1 MTKNIKHF
9 TIPVFVPEEACPNRC
24 VYCNQHS
31 ISGSIKAPSK
41 DQVIQIIEE
50 HLQTIPAENA
60 IIELGFFGGNF
71 TGIDIKE
78 QEQYLQV
85 GNEYIKQQRI
95 RSIRLSTR
103 PDYINKDILE
113 FLKSYQVETIEL
125 GLQSMDDEILKT
137 SGRGHTAEDTVKAS
151 EMINKKGFRLGLQMM
166 IGLPGDTFQK
176 SFRTAKRIVELGAM
190 DTRIYPTLVIK
201 GTELEKLYKQ
211 KRYKALTLEE
221 AVSMTKDLYLFF
233 EDQGINIIRV
243 GLHPSKELTK
253 ATALVAGPYH
263 PSFRE
268 LVLTEIWKD
277 VLQASIDFQK
287 AKRINI
293 FVPKGQLNYAI
304 GYDSINKKKLQ
315 KVFHKLTIKEDEILK
330 GRQCYVDYY

>member
-1 MTKNIKHF
+1 MSKNTKHF
-9 TIPVFVPEEACPNRC
+9 TIPVFVPEVACPNRC
-24 VYCNQHS
+24 IYCNQHS

-41 DQVIQIIEE
+41 DEVIEIVEG
-50 HLQTIPAENA
+50 HLQTITKENA

-71 TGIDIKE
+71 TGIPFKE
-78 QEQYLQV
+78 QEQYLQIAH
-85 GNEYIKQQRI
+85 EYVKEKKIQ
-95 RSIRLSTR
+95 SIRLSTR

-113 FLKSYQVETIEL
+113 LLETYQVETIEL
-125 GLQSMDDEILKT
+125 GLQSMDAGILKAT
-137 SGRGHTAEDTVKAS
+137 GRGHTVEDTIAAS
-151 EMINKKGFRLGLQMM
+151 KMISKKGFRLGLQMM

-176 SFRTAKRIVELGAM
+176 SFRTAKNIVELGAL

-201 GTELEKLYKQ
+201 DTELEKLYKQ
-211 KRYKALTLEE
+211 KKCKPLTLEE
-221 AVSMTKDLYLFF
+221 AVSITKDLYLFF

-243 GLHPSKELTK
+243 GLHPSKEL
-253 ATALVAGPYH
+253 ARGTALVAGPYH

-277 VLQASIDFQK
+277 VLHASIDFQK
-287 AKRINI
+287 ARRVNI

-304 GYDSINKKKLQ
+304 GYDSINKKNLQ
-315 KVFHKLTIKEDEILK
+315 KVFHKLIIKEDEILR